1 MISIPSLHAADAIL
15 FEYALRHVRWLFP
28 ASVVWNTTMIY
39 SAIQFGAHCLVDIVA
54 GLALSVTSVMIVRRW
69 LRKSLPVA

>member
-1 MISIPSLHAADAIL
+1 
-15 FEYALRHVRWLFP
+15 
-28 ASVVWNTTMIY
+28 MIY